1 MWRRLDYLRFDD
13 LPLLARGNYAAELR
27 HTALFGVVA
36 GTVEGGFVA
45 IVAAKTF
52 NASAALTF
60 AVWAIPAVCNVLNL
74 AWSVVL
80 RGRRRVPA
88 YALLL
93 TCALLATASIA
104 FTPAG
109 TVGGAALF
117 AAQLAACHLFLS
129 PLITLRTTMWQ
140 SNYPHTHRARIT
152 GRLTRVR
159 VLVALLT
166 GIGLSRLFDWE
177 PATYRFVF
185 PVVAGL
191 GLLSLWPLR
200 RLRVRGERRE
210 QRVRRSRRTARI
222 APLGR
227 FGHGLREAVSI
238 LRSDRLYARYLG
250 AQFLLGSA
258 NFFTEPLLISVVTK
272 QFELGYLWSTALITG
287 IPTIVMLLGIRY
299 WAPLFDRVGILRFRI
314 VNSAMWLLSFVGTTL
329 ALLLSAAGGPS
340 VLWVVLGLLVL
351 ARVFTGL
358 GNGGGLLAW
367 NLGHLEFARPA
378 QTELYMGVHV
388 ALTGLR
394 ALLMPACALLVSNA
408 IGTGAFAV
416 SIALA
421 GAAHLL
427 FRRMTDRS
435 PTAAPVPGVTPGADD
450 GPPAA
455 SARSA
460 H

>member
-1 MWRRLDYLRFDD
+1 MWRWLDYLRFDD
-13 LPLLARGNYAAELR
+13 LPFMARGNYAAELR
-27 HTALFGVVA
+27 HTALFGVVT

-45 IVAAKTF
+45 IVASKTF
-52 NASAALTF
+52 HASTALTY

-88 YALLL
+88 YALML
-93 TCALLATASIA
+93 TCALAAAASITL
-104 FTPAG
+104 TPAG
-109 TVGGAALF
+109 GTHGAVLF

-159 VLVALLT
+159 VLVALLV
-166 GIGLSRLFDWE
+166 GIGFSRLFDWE

-185 PVVAGL
+185 PAVAL
-191 GLLSLWPLR
+191 VGLLSLWPLR

-210 QRVRRSRRTARI
+210 RAAQRPRRDEQA
-222 APLGR
+222 APLAALGQ
-227 FGHGLREAVSI
+227 GLREAVGI
-238 LRSDRLYARYLG
+238 LRSDRAYAHYLG

-272 QFELGYLWSTALITG
+272 RFELGYLWSTALITG
-287 IPTIVMLLGIRY
+287 IPTVVMLLGIRY

-314 VNSAMWLLSFVGTTL
+314 VNSAMWLFSFVGTTA
-329 ALLLSAAGGPS
+329 ALVLSTVLGPS
-340 VLWVVLGLLVL
+340 VLPLVLGLLGL

-358 GNGGGLLAW
+358 GSGGGLLAW
-367 NLGHLEFARPA
+367 NLGHLEFARPS
-378 QTELYMGVHV
+378 QTELYMGIHV

-394 ALLMPACALLVSNA
+394 ALLMPACALVVSNA

-416 SIALA
+416 SIILA
-421 GAAHLL
+421 CAAHAL
-427 FRRMTDRS
+427 FRRMSDRLRVADAPAPPLAS
-435 PTAAPVPGVTPGADD
+435 PATNAA
-450 GPPAA
+450 
-455 SARSA
+455 ARR
-460 H
+460 